1 MTPRVLLLGD
11 SIRMSYQPRVTEYLA
26 GAAAVV
32 GPAENCQFSLYTLT
46 QLDRWLAELGPP
58 AVVHWNNGLHD
69 CGHNPSRDPV
79 QYPVA
84 AYVDNL
90 SHILRRLQQETGSI
104 IWATMTPAHPQRPFV
119 ADAWSWRNEEI
130 QAYNEAARELMAA
143 EGIPVNDLHA
153 LIWSDMDTLLSA
165 DQLHL
170 SPAGVDACAEVVAGA
185 IRGQLDGD

>member
-1 MTPRVLLLGD
+1 MPRVLLLGD
-11 SIRMSYQPRVTEYLA
+11 SIRLSYQPRVAELLA
-26 GAAAVV
+26 TTAEVV
-32 GPAENCQFSLYTLT
+32 GPAENCQFSLHTLT
-46 QLDRWLAELGPP
+46 ELDRWLAELGPP

-84 AYVDNL
+84 AYLENL
-90 SHILRRLQQETGSI
+90 SRILQRLRRETEKI

-119 ADAWSWRNEEI
+119 ADAWSWRNKEI
-130 QAYNEAARELMAA
+130 QAYNEAARKLMAA

-153 LIWSDMDTLLSA
+153 LVCSDVEAFLAA

-170 SPAGVDACAEVVAGA
+170 SPAGVEACAQAVATA
-185 IRGQLDGD
+185 ISR